1 MRSCFHDA
9 KLVMSPK
16 LTMSKIFTPITQQT
30 NGYRVVIVQ
39 EANEDGTHG
48 AFVGCLLQTPDSPDN
63 DRMMLL
69 GDAFKEFKART
80 AKVAAVPLK
89 VELVPS

>member
-1 MRSCFHDA
+1 M
-9 KLVMSPK
+9 
-16 LTMSKIFTPITQQT
+16 TKIFTPITPLT

-48 AFVGCLLQTPDSPDN
+48 AFVGCMLQTPDSPDN

-69 GDAFKEFKART
+69 GEAFREFKART
-80 AKVAAVPLK
+80 AEQVETRPKVAPVQ
-89 VELVPS
+89 S

>member
-1 MRSCFHDA
+1 MTR
-9 KLVMSPK
+9 
-16 LTMSKIFTPITQQT
+16 IFTPITPLT

-48 AFVGCLLQTPDSPDN
+48 AFVGCMLQTPDSPDN

-69 GDAFKEFKART
+69 GEAFREFKART
-80 AKVAAVPLK
+80 AEHEETLPHIAPVH
-89 VELVPS
+89 S